1 MNTTLILVIA
11 AVVLMVAMH
20 TVSHGLRRA
29 PKEQPEAVDGASDD
43 TRHAGHADPGGS
55 DNRKHGC
62 C

>member
-20 TVSHGLRRA
+20 TVSHGLHRA
-29 PKEQPEAVDGASDD
+29 RKEQPDAVDGGGDSE
-43 TRHAGHADPGGS
+43 RQAGHVERGGG
-55 DNRKHGC
+55 DGRKHGC